1 MPKLR
6 FDRFMVSEHTNRI
19 FSQDKEQTVSET
31 SRIYFVDNSYGFTHD
46 VSEYDTKLNLQ
57 DKTYEISKEQ
67 RHQMDLA
74 VLTMRQLET
83 DALRNKDT
91 VLYFTTLDR
100 RYVVINHS
108 DNYNLLTIDEAFASL
123 DNDQTIFIL
132 ERIHDV
138 SDLFIATVPS
148 GGGLPM
154 APNTTRIDT
163 IHLRKQ
169 NINGQTITQ
178 SDKLIMTEE
187 YLNEM

>member
-6 FDRFMVSEHTNRI
+6 FDRFMVSEYTNRI

-31 SRIYFVDNSYGFTHD
+31 SRIYFVDNNYGFTHD

-108 DNYNLLTIDEAFASL
+108 DNYNLLTIEV
-123 DNDQTIFIL
+123 
-132 ERIHDV
+132 R
-138 SDLFIATVPS
+138 LF
-148 GGGLPM
+148 
-154 APNTTRIDT
+154 
-163 IHLRKQ
+163 
-169 NINGQTITQ
+169 
-178 SDKLIMTEE
+178 
-187 YLNEM
+187 